1 RAWALLAQA
10 AADPSAGG
18 EATSEAIRLA
28 EALGDAWLL
37 VSAHE
42 RKVQEATAAR
52 RFQEA
57 CDWAEHALAA
67 SPKLANPG
75 YESYAYWNAGFV
87 YLRAGRFPAAQ
98 RVAAHFDQ
106 LASSLT
112 PHDEVHAVGL
122 HAVVGS
128 VLGDWRG
135 LGGLALRAEAATT
148 ANADFPC
155 QFNWRTLLM

>member
-1 RAWALLAQA
+1 
-10 AADPSAGG
+10 
-18 EATSEAIRLA
+18 
-28 EALGDAWLL
+28 
-37 VSAHE
+37 
-42 RKVQEATAAR
+42 
-52 RFQEA
+52 
-57 CDWAEHALAA
+57 
-67 SPKLANPG
+67 
-75 YESYAYWNAGFV
+75 
-87 YLRAGRFPAAQ
+87 AQ

-155 QFNWRTLLM
+155 QFNWRTLLMCALGLARLGQEDGARRLERIGRESAEVAGPAELEPALLRLALLRADEDEMRRILAVLPAKGGPFGADDAAARLDALLSLGET